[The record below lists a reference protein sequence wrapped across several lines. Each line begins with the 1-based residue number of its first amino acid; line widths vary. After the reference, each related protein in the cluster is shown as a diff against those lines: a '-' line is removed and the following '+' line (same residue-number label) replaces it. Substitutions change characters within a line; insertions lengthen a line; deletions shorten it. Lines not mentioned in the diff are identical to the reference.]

1 MSVSLSLSGGA
12 TSHIS
17 DTDEVAKFLDSDR
30 FLFEGIVDG
39 SFRSCLVTGDL
50 RAEPWYIDSLL
61 HNPLLAPYTTLSV
74 TGGSRKGKEKEERR
88 EVVGPTKELD
98 CIYLD
103 TSNVLLDEEL
113 VEKVSYSRYSTP
125 ILKD

>member
-1 MSVSLSLSGGA
+1 M
-12 TSHIS
+12 
-17 DTDEVAKFLDSDR
+17 
-30 FLFEGIVDG
+30 
-39 SFRSCLVTGDL
+39 TG
-50 RAEPWYIDSLL
+50 E
-61 HNPLLAPYTTLSV
+61 
-74 TGGSRKGKEKEERR
+74 SRKGKEQEGRR

>member
-1 MSVSLSLSGGA
+1 
-12 TSHIS
+12 
-17 DTDEVAKFLDSDR
+17 
-30 FLFEGIVDG
+30 
-39 SFRSCLVTGDL
+39 
-50 RAEPWYIDSLL
+50 
-61 HNPLLAPYTTLSV
+61 V

-113 VEKVSYSRYSTP
+113 VEKVSYSRCSTP
-125 ILKD
+125 VLTKD